1 MIYLTKSEYIFQ
13 ALKDEIIEGALPS
26 GSRIVVADISKQF
39 SVSAMPIREAIS
51 KLEKYG
57 YVEVEPHLGA
67 RVARIDLEKLKEIT
81 LLRNEIEPLV
91 AKLATPYIEAELI
104 EELQL
109 LVNQMEQK
117 MIDKDKVAYEKLNK
131 EFHHKIYDRN
141 PYSYIKG
148 LNDELWIKS
157 EISKVVLTKAS
168 GRIEES
174 LKEHKIWLQ
183 AIRDQDAEEVYRI
196 VKHHKTEAFRQ
207 LEEVMK

>member
-168 GRIEES
+168 DRIEES